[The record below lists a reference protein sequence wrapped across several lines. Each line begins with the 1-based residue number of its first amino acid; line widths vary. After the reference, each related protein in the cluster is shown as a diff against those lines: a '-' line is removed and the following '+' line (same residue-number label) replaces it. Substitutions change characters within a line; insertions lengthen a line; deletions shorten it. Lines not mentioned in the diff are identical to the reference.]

1 MRRASTIYKAVALG
15 LMTARYDHRH
25 HFPNLFRL
33 VLLLMSSSPAVYDES
48 KIKTLSSLEHI
59 RMRPG
64 MYIGRLGNGS
74 HPDDGVYIMLKEIID
89 NGVDEFIMGAGKAID
104 IAITEEGA
112 VTVRDYGRGIPLG
125 KLVECVSVINTGA
138 KYNTDAFQFSVGLNG
153 VGTKA
158 VNALASRFV
167 VNSFRDGVFARVE
180 FIAGVLRREEQGS
193 TEKKNGTLVEFCP
206 DSTMFPDYSFDRDF
220 VRKRL
225 KRYAYLNAGLRLNL
239 DGESFY
245 SENGLLDLLEAETSG
260 TQLYKPIYHRD
271 QIIELALVH
280 TDNYGE
286 SYFSFVNGTYT
297 NEGGTHLSAFREGL
311 LKGVNEFAGKKFDG
325 EDVRDGVVGA
335 VAVKIREPIF
345 ESQTKNKLG
354 NTDIRGEIVGI
365 VREAVSAF
373 LYKNTDIATTI
384 IDKIQQ
390 SARVRKE
397 LQHIRREAKT
407 KARKVSLKI
416 PQLKDCKYHPAPGK
430 PSPPGQGN
438 MIFLTEGQSASGSI
452 VSARDPMT
460 QAVFSL
466 KGKPY
471 NVYGQP
477 LTLLYKNEEMYSI
490 MRALD
495 IEESMGRLRFD
506 KIIIAT
512 DADVDGLHIRNL
524 ILTFFLRYFESLVKC
539 GHIYILE
546 TPLFRVRNKEE
557 TIYCYSD
564 KQRSEAEK
572 KLAGQGKNRRPVE
585 ITRFKGL
592 GEISPKEFKQFIGPQ
607 MRLKPV
613 DIDTL
618 SEVPRVLEFYM
629 GKNTPARRDYIM
641 SHLV

>member
-1 MRRASTIYKAVALG
+1 
-15 LMTARYDHRH
+15 MTSNTA
-25 HFPNLFRL
+25 
-33 VLLLMSSSPAVYDES
+33 AVYDES

-74 HPDDGVYIMLKEIID
+74 HPDDGIYILLKEVID
-89 NGVDEFIMGAGKAID
+89 NGVDEFIMGAGKTIE
-104 IAITEEGA
+104 IAVGEDGTLM
-112 VTVRDYGRGIPLG
+112 VRDYGRGIPLG

-158 VNALASRFV
+158 VNALSR
-167 VNSFRDGVFARVE
+167 SFEVTSYRDGEFARAV
-180 FIAGVLRREEQGS
+180 FVAGELQEEEKGS
-193 TEKKNGTLVEFCP
+193 TGEKNGTLVEFKP
-206 DSTMFPDYSFDRDF
+206 DPAMFPDYSFNREF
-220 VRKRL
+220 IRKRL
-225 KRYAYLNAGLRLNL
+225 KRYAYLNAGLHLDF
-239 DGESFY
+239 DGESFF

-260 TQLYKPIYHRD
+260 TQLYEPIHFRD
-271 QIIELALVH
+271 KTIEFAFAH

-286 SYFSFVNGTYT
+286 TYFSFVNGTYT

-311 LKGVNEFAGKKFDG
+311 LKGINEFAGKKFDG
-325 EDVRDGVVGA
+325 EDVREGVVGA
-335 VAVKIREPIF
+335 VAVKVREPIF

-354 NTDIRGEIVGI
+354 NTDIRAGI
-365 VREAVSAF
+365 VAVVRDEVSAF
-373 LYKNTDIATTI
+373 LYKNTELAELVIE
-384 IDKIQQ
+384 KIQQ

-397 LQHIRREAKT
+397 LQHVRKEAKA
-407 KARKVSLKI
+407 KARKVALKI
-416 PQLKDCKYHPAPGK
+416 PQLKDCKYHPTPGK
-430 PSPPGQGN
+430 PSPPGKEN
-438 MIFLTEGQSASGSI
+438 MVFLTEGQSASGSI

-477 LTLLYKNEEMYSI
+477 LATLYKNDEMYNI

-495 IEESMGRLRFD
+495 IEDSIGRLRFD

-524 ILTFFLRYFESLVKC
+524 ILTFFLHYFESLVKR

-546 TPLFRVRNKEE
+546 TPIYRVRTKEE

-564 KQRSEAEK
+564 RERAEAEK
-572 KLAGQGKNRRPVE
+572 KLAGRGKKSRPVE

-592 GEISPKEFKQFIGPQ
+592 GEISPKEFKQFIGSE
-607 MRLKPV
+607 MRLQQV

-618 SEVPRVLEFYM
+618 SEVPRILEFYM
-629 GKNTPARRDYIM
+629 GKNTPQRRDYIM
-641 SHLV
+641 AHLV